1 MLVVGCFEV
10 TYISREVYVRLLH
23 RVSWVVLAEKFKSPA
38 MLWVFGIDVMAVS
51 LPTLHFPECRIA
63 AVQQVYTVSSTK
75 LYFAS
80 RR

>member
-1 MLVVGCFEV
+1 
-10 TYISREVYVRLLH
+10 
-23 RVSWVVLAEKFKSPA
+23 

-80 RR
+80 RRYLGIKIYVGAVY

>member
-23 RVSWVVLAEKFKSPA
+23 MVSWVVLAEKFKSPA

-63 AVQQVYTVSSTK
+63 AVQNYTLQAVDIW
-75 LYFAS
+75 A
-80 RR
+80 